1 MRGSVGTLPLM
12 RLVFAGTPATAL
24 PSLEAI
30 AASSHELIAVVTR
43 PASAQGRSARP
54 VPSPVARWAEEHDV
68 EVLTPDHPK
77 ELAFRERL
85 SALAPDCCPVVAYGA
100 LLPQRTLDIPLHG
113 WVNLH
118 FSLLPAYRGAA
129 PVQRALM
136 DGVATTGATTFQIVR
151 ELDAGPVYGT
161 VTEPVAPLDSAGD
174 LLDRLAVSGAG
185 LLVETLDRIAAG
197 AEPTLQPDEGITYAA
212 KLELDDV
219 RIDWTRPAR
228 ELADL
233 VRGANP
239 EPGAWTTF
247 DGQRFRVLL
256 AEPAEESLPAGAI
269 EARRRELLVGT
280 GHASLRLLTVQ
291 PVGKKPMPG
300 ADWAR
305 GIRLSGGEA
314 FV

>member
-1 MRGSVGTLPLM
+1 MRGSVGTLPHM

-24 PSLEAI
+24 PSLDAI
-30 AASSHELIAVVTR
+30 AASRHDLVAVVTR
-43 PASAQGRSARP
+43 PASAQGRSARL
-54 VPSPVARWAEEHDV
+54 VPSPVALWAEEHGV
-68 EVLTPDHPK
+68 EVLTPEHPK
-77 ELAFRERL
+77 DLDFRTRLASL
-85 SALAPDCCPVVAYGA
+85 SPDCCPVVAYGA

-118 FSLLPAYRGAA
+118 FSLLPVYRGAA

-136 DGVATTGATTFQIVR
+136 DGVTTTGATTFRIVR

-161 VTEPVAPLDSAGD
+161 VTEPVAPLDTAGD
-174 LLDRLAVSGAG
+174 LLDRLATRGAG
-185 LLVETLDRIAAG
+185 LLVETLDLIAEG
-197 AEPTLQPDEGITYAA
+197 AEPTPQPDEGISYAA

-256 AEPAEESLPAGAI
+256 AEPAEEPLPVGAV

-280 GHASLRLLTVQ
+280 GQASLRLLMVQ

-300 ADWAR
+300 PDWGRGAR
-305 GIRLSGGEA
+305 ISGGEA